1 MKEYKYTVIGAG
13 IIGLSIVNELLKRG
27 VIGHDILLVEKEN
40 FINLHQTG
48 RNSGVIHSGIYYEYG
63 SEKQKNCLRGYD
75 LMIEYL
81 NQNQIDY
88 KLTGKLIVATNVLEV
103 DNLNKLIIK
112 AKKSNID
119 IDILDANDL
128 KKYDNRVSGLKAV
141 FVKKTGITDYTKV
154 TECLLKSIIE
164 KKVTIEYNCKPIS
177 YDKDIS
183 FLKLSDGNV
192 IKTDKIINSS
202 GSNCDYVYEVLEE
215 EKSPIKILPFRG
227 EYYSLKPSIK
237 FDIPIYPVP
246 NPDFPFLGIHITPS
260 INGNSSV
267 GPNAILQFKKDS
279 YYKSAFDFSFFIKT
293 IFSVGLLKLIIKYR
307 KIALKELYKQ
317 SRFSYYEK
325 EVKKYWPGFNQKY
338 IESYYF
344 GLRAQALDSRGLVD
358 DFILTNK
365 NDQIFH
371 ILNAPSPAATSCFS
385 IAESVINRILE
396 NEKYN

>member
-1 MKEYKYTVIGAG
+1 MREYKHTVIGAG
-13 IIGLSIVNELLKRG
+13 IIGLSIVNELLKQG
-27 VIGHDILLVEKEN
+27 AVGSDILLVEKEN

-81 NQNQIDY
+81 NQNQIEY
-88 KLTGKLIVATNVLEV
+88 KLTGKLIVATNEFEV
-103 DNLNKLIIK
+103 QNLNKLIIK
-112 AKKSNID
+112 AEKSNID
-119 IDILDANDL
+119 IDILNDKDL
-128 KKYDNRVSGLKAV
+128 KKYDNRVSGLKSI

-154 TECLLKSIIE
+154 TECLLKNII
-164 KKVTIEYNCKPIS
+164 KKNVNIEYNCKPIS
-177 YDKDIS
+177 YNKETS
-183 FLKLSDGNV
+183 FLKLSNGNI

-227 EYYSLKPSIK
+227 EYYSLKQSIK

-260 INGNSSV
+260 ISGNSSL

-293 IFSVGLLKLIIKYR
+293 IFSIGLVKLIIKYR
-307 KIALKELYKQ
+307 KVAFKEIYKQ

-325 EVKKYWPGFNQKY
+325 EVKKYWPTFNQQY
-338 IESYYF
+338 IESYFF
-344 GLRAQALDSRGLVD
+344 GLRAQALDSNGLVD
-358 DFILTNK
+358 DFILINK
-365 NDQIFH
+365 NNRIYH
-371 ILNAPSPAATSCFS
+371 VLNAPSPAATSCFS
-385 IAESVINRILE
+385 IAETIVNQINNIDE
-396 NEKYN
+396 